1 MTSGKPGGKP
11 GDKAG
16 VIAPPPLLFAGAVVL
31 GLVLDRWVVPAGFG
45 LPDMARQGGAGVL
58 VVAGLALGVA
68 AFRLF
73 SRAGTHVEPWK
84 PSTALVTDGVYRWTR
99 NPMYVGM
106 SLLQA
111 GLALI
116 FDSVAVLAMLVP
128 LLVVLR
134 YGVIA
139 REERYLGAKFPDQYA
154 AYRQRVRRWL

>member
-31 GLVLDRWVVPAGFG
+31 GLALDRWVVPAGFG
-45 LPDMARQGGAGVL
+45 LSNMARQGGAGVL

-111 GLALI
+111 GLALV

-139 REERYLGAKFPDQYA
+139 REERYLAAKFPDQYA